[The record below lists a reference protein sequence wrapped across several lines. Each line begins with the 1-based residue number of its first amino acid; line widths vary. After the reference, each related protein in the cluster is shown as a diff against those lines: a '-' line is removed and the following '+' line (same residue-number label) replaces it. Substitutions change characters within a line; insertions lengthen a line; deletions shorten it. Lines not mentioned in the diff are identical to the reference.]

1 MRKFGLIGNP
11 IRHSYSKH
19 FFDDMFSRAI
29 MENCGYFEFPM
40 ESVDRL
46 RDFIQGEPFLEG
58 LNITIPF
65 KISVMDVLDSID
77 PDAVQIGAVNCVK
90 ITRDHGNLFL
100 KGYNTDMPAF
110 KRTLIQF
117 DSISGKKALVL
128 GAGGASRAVCK
139 ALGLLQVPYVIVSR
153 KEEEGTIRYADID
166 REKMQECHLIINATP
181 AGMWPNIGESP
192 DLPYKYLTKDH
203 LLYDLVY
210 NPEMT
215 CFLKE
220 GQKAGAQIKNGL
232 EMLYLQ
238 AGMSWKIWD
247 NVE

>member
-11 IRHSYSKH
+11 IRHSWSKQ
-19 FFDDMFSRAI
+19 FFDDIFSG
-29 MENCGYFEFPM
+29 ENIEDCEYLEFQM
-40 ESVDRL
+40 ESVERL
-46 RDFIQGEPFLEG
+46 RDIIQGEPFLEG

-65 KISVMDVLDSID
+65 KISVMDVLDVID
-77 PDAVQIGAVNCVK
+77 PGAGQTGAVNCIK
-90 ITRDHGNLFL
+90 IIRDYGRLIL

-110 KRTLIQF
+110 KSTLTRF
-117 DSISGKKALVL
+117 DNISGKKAMVL
-128 GAGGASRAVCK
+128 GTGGASRAVCQ
-139 ALGLLQVPYVIVSR
+139 ALRELHVPYVLVSVR
-153 KEEEGTIRYADID
+153 GDKGTMRYADID

-181 AGMWPNIGESP
+181 AGMWPDIEKSP
-192 DLPYKYLTKDH
+192 DLPYEYLTQDH
-203 LLYDLVY
+203 SLYDLVY

-220 GQKAGAQIKNGL
+220 GKKAGARIKNGL

-238 AGMSWKIWD
+238 AVMSWKIWN